1 MYKIRPSEKVIADDE
16 EHCDYLFDSVEEY
29 LADCESD
36 EIEPNDVQKTKEVAL
51 QFPDADDIIENILE
65 DIGDR
70 DSDIIPEDW
79 DYYDIKNYFKGL
91 DEFKRELDVLI
102 KKFNEKQLYS
112 IYVGTDEFIKVE
124 DMKNV

>member
-36 EIEPNDVQKTKEVAL
+36 EIEPNDVQKTNEIAL
-51 QFPDADDIIENILE
+51 QFPNADDIVEDIIENI
-65 DIGDR
+65 GVR
-70 DSDIIPEDW
+70 DSDVIPEDW
-79 DYYDIKNYFKGL
+79 DYRDIENYFIGL
-91 DEFKRELDVLI
+91 NEFKKELDVLI
-102 KKFNEKQLYS
+102 KKFNDKQRYN
-112 IYVGTDEFIKVE
+112 IFNGTDEFIKVE